1 LNYRSGKLIKD
12 YARKPRVAVIVPR
25 FPIFLI
31 MLALVLT
38 TVFTLVL
45 LRLNLNHKI
54 EESLAVQTDPFLPI
68 EMPDS
73 VKPMLMEQPIK
84 PNFTFP
90 DILRQTEVKPVHV
103 KVYESTPKDPT
114 KKTKNILQVASF
126 KNESD
131 AKSLQKTLIRKQL
144 TNAQVIQSTTNSGT
158 VWFRVMVGPFQNRSM
173 LNKAQD
179 TLVQMNF
186 SPLERK
192 QK

>member
-1 LNYRSGKLIKD
+1 MLVIKD
-12 YARKPRVAVIVPR
+12 YAKKTSIVPAT
-25 FPIFLI
+25 PTWHWSAIVLS
-31 MLALVLT
+31 LVLI

-45 LRLNLNHKI
+45 LRLNDDHKI
-54 EESLAVQTDPFLPI
+54 EESLAVQADPFIPI
-68 EMPDS
+68 EMPES
-73 VKPMLMEQPIK
+73 VKPMLTEQPTK

-90 DILRQTEVKPVHV
+90 DILKKTKVKPVHV

-144 TNAQVIQSTTNSGT
+144 TNAQVIQSTTNSGS
-158 VWFRVMVGPFQNRSM
+158 VWYRVMVGPFQNRSM

>member
-1 LNYRSGKLIKD
+1 MIKD

-45 LRLNLNHKI
+45 LRLNLDHKI

-131 AKSLQKTLIRKQL
+131 AKSLQKTLIRKEL
-144 TNAQVIQSTTNSGT
+144 TNAQVIQSTTNSGS
-158 VWFRVMVGPFQNRSM
+158 VWYRVMVGPFQDRSK

-179 TLVQMNF
+179 ILVQMNF

>member
-1 LNYRSGKLIKD
+1 MIKD

-45 LRLNLNHKI
+45 LRLNLDHKI
-54 EESLAVQTDPFLPI
+54 EESLADQTDPFLPI
-68 EMPDS
+68 EMPES
-73 VKPMLMEQPIK
+73 VKPMLTEQPTK

-90 DILRQTEVKPVHV
+90 DILKQTEVKPVHV

-144 TNAQVIQSTTNSGT
+144 TNAQVIQSTTNSGS
-158 VWFRVMVGPFQNRSM
+158 VWYRVMVGPFQDRSK

-179 TLVQMNF
+179 ILVQMNF

>member
-25 FPIFLI
+25 LPVSVIV
-31 MLALVLT
+31 LALVLI

-45 LRLNLNHKI
+45 LRLILDHKI
-54 EESLAVQTDPFLPI
+54 EESLAVQADPFLPI
-68 EMPDS
+68 EMPES
-73 VKPMLMEQPIK
+73 VKPMLTEQPIK

-90 DILRQTEVKPVHV
+90 GILKQTEVEPVHV

-114 KKTKNILQVASF
+114 KKTKHILQVASF

-131 AKSLQKTLIRKQL
+131 AKSLQKQLIRKQL
-144 TNAQVIQSTTNSGT
+144 TNAQVIQSTTNSGS
-158 VWFRVMVGPFQNRSM
+158 VWYRVMVGPFQDRSK

-179 TLVQMNF
+179 ILVQMNF

>member
-12 YARKPRVAVIVPR
+12 YARKPRVAVIVHR
-25 FPIFLI
+25 FPISLI

-45 LRLNLNHKI
+45 LRLNLDHKI
-54 EESLAVQTDPFLPI
+54 EESLAVQADPFLPI
-68 EMPDS
+68 EMPES
-73 VKPMLMEQPIK
+73 VKPMLTEQPTK

-90 DILRQTEVKPVHV
+90 DILKQTEVKPVHV

-144 TNAQVIQSTTNSGT
+144 TNAQVIQSTTNSGS
-158 VWFRVMVGPFQNRSM
+158 VWYRVMVGPFQDRSK

-179 TLVQMNF
+179 ILVQMNF